1 MQSLKAKGG
10 ILPKKVFMNCLN
22 KKIIIIDNSNL
33 SYSGDDINGTIVRGT
48 ESSLILLAEQF
59 ARMGIEVDYCN
70 SIDDIK
76 KVKGVN
82 YFNKKHINKN
92 SIYNLAIA
100 ISDANEFYRVSSI
113 KKAVFSNSNQP
124 IEKFI
129 RKKQLL
135 PFLKFKPTLI
145 TLCDYQLKKRSFF
158 TSFYGKKT
166 IPITVDPKFLDI
178 KIDKDHLPEK
188 KVVYNIRSN
197 RNLDKLIKIWCEKIF
212 PINNEFKLYI
222 TPNLIEYTNYHT
234 SHNIFLRTIGTRE
247 EMIDELKDYRALTY
261 LGHKSDI
268 FTLTAEEAI
277 KLCLP
282 VVTFGIGSLRERV
295 THMETGF
302 IAKNDQE
309 FADYTIKL
317 LNDDIFYLNLKSKMS
332 QIRKK
337 NNWEFIANEWIR
349 FFLNE

>member
-1 MQSLKAKGG
+1 MSY
-10 ILPKKVFMNCLN
+10 FN

-33 SYSGDDINGTIVRGT
+33 SYSGDDIEGIVVRGT
-48 ESSLILLAEQF
+48 EASLILLAEQF
-59 ARMGIEVDYCN
+59 IRMGIKVDYCN
-70 SIDDIK
+70 SINKMK
-76 KVKGVN
+76 KFNGVN
-82 YFNKKHINKN
+82 YFNKKDINKN
-92 SIYNLAIA
+92 LMYDLAIV

-113 KKAVFSNSNQP
+113 RKAVFSNSNQP

-129 RKKQLL
+129 RKNQLI
-135 PFLKFKPTLI
+135 PFLKFKPILI
-145 TLCDYQLKKRSFF
+145 TLCDYQFKKRSFF

-166 IPITVDPKFLDI
+166 IPITVDPKFLNVHI
-178 KIDKDHLPEK
+178 NTNYLPER

-197 RNLDKLIKIWCEKIF
+197 RNLDNLIKIWCEKIF

-222 TPNLIEYTNYHT
+222 TPELIDYNNYHINN
-234 SHNIFLRTIGTRE
+234 NIHLRTLGTRT
-247 EMIDELKDYRALTY
+247 EMIDELKNYRCLTY

-282 VVTFGIGSLRERV
+282 VVTFGIGSLKERV

-309 FADYTIKL
+309 FADYTVKL
-317 LNDDIFYLNLKSKMS
+317 LNDDNFYLDLKKKMN
-332 QIRKK
+332 IKRKE
-337 NNWEFIANEWIR
+337 NNWDFIANQWAEY
-349 FFLNE
+349 FLNE

>member
-1 MQSLKAKGG
+1 MKYDNRR
-10 ILPKKVFMNCLN
+10 IV
-22 KKIIIIDNSNL
+22 IVDNSNL
-33 SYSGDDINGTIVRGT
+33 SYSGEDIDGKEVRGT
-48 ESSLILLAEQF
+48 EASLILLAEQF
-59 ARMGIEVDYCN
+59 YRMGINVDYCN
-70 SIDDIK
+70 CIDTEKI
-76 KVKGVN
+76 VNGVI
-82 YFNKKHINKN
+82 YFNKNKINKKIN
-92 SIYNLAIA
+92 YDLAIV
-100 ISDANEFYRVSSI
+100 ISDANMFSLVTAK

-145 TLCDYQLKKRSFF
+145 TLCDYQFKKRSFF

-166 IPITVDPKFLDI
+166 IPITVDPKFLNVDI
-178 KIDKDHLPEK
+178 DETYLPER

-197 RNLDKLIKIWCEKIF
+197 RNLDHLLKIWIEKIS
-212 PINNEFKLYI
+212 PENSNFKLYI
-222 TPNLIEYTNYHT
+222 TPNLIEYNDAHFKN
-234 SHNIFLRTIGTRE
+234 NIFLRKIGSRN
-247 EMIDELKDYRALTY
+247 EMINELKNYRALTY

-282 VVTFGIGSLRERV
+282 VVTFGIGSLKERV
-295 THMETGF
+295 QHLETGF

-317 LNDDIFYLNLKSKMS
+317 LNDDEFYLNLKRKMKNK
-332 QIRKK
+332 RKE
-337 NNWEFIANEWIR
+337 NNWDSIANEWINY
-349 FFLNE
+349 FLNEKNFNIEK